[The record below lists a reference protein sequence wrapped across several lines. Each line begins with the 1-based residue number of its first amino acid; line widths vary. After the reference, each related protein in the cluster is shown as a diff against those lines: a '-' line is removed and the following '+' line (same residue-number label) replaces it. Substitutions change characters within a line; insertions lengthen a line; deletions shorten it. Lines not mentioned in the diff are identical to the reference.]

1 MGTFGWVAYNFPLFT
16 TCTIVIVHYG
26 GEPSFLHFGGMSVIY
41 IPQLVICPSCIRG
54 TTGGNLGPM
63 NVFVIRCCYGICPA
77 CVFD

>member
-1 MGTFGWVAYNFPLFT
+1 MGTFGWVAYNFLLFT
-16 TCTIVIVHYG
+16 TCTIVIVHY
-26 GEPSFLHFGGMSVIY
+26 GGMSVIY